1 MDFQLG
7 DEHRLIRDTARRI
20 AREKVLPRVFEI
32 DQSMEYPEDIFRT
45 FKEAGLL
52 GTALPDKY
60 GGAGAGVLGLCLAV
74 EEVAKYCQS
83 SALIL
88 LLTKLPTSAIQLA
101 GSEEQKQR
109 FLGGVATGQLRGA
122 FGLTEPAAGSDV
134 AGIRTVARKRN
145 GDYVLNGTK
154 VWISGASVAD
164 FCTIGAKTDAS
175 ARTKG
180 FSVFIVERGTPGFR
194 VGKHEKKMGVRG
206 VPNCELIMEDCVVPA
221 RNLVGPENSGFH
233 VLMRTLNTVRPVV
246 AARGLGASQ
255 GVLQY
260 AVDYAKQR
268 EAFGQP
274 IAQLQALQFK
284 MADRAIE
291 IEASRLLTYQ
301 AAQMVDDGKIGP
313 EHAHMLSI
321 AKAFATE
328 TAVRTAHDA
337 LQILGSYG
345 YSAES
350 LTELIYRDVR
360 QLMIVEGTSEIHRTI
375 IARAMLNDVLNYR

>member
-1 MDFQLG
+1 MDFELSA
-7 DEHRLIRDTARRI
+7 EHKLIRATARRI

-32 DQSMEYPEDIFRT
+32 DQTQEYPEDIFGVFRD
-45 FKEAGLL
+45 AGLL
-52 GTALPDKY
+52 GTALPEEY
-60 GGAGAGVLGLCLAV
+60 GGAGAGTLGLCLAV
-74 EEVAKYCQS
+74 EETAKYCQS

-88 LLTKLPTSAIQLA
+88 LLTKLPTAAIQVA
-101 GSEEQKQR
+101 GTEEQKQKYLR
-109 FLGGVATGQLRGA
+109 GVANGDLRGA
-122 FGLTEPAAGSDV
+122 FGLTEPSAGSDV
-134 AGIRTVARKRN
+134 AGIRTVARRRN

-154 VWISGASVAD
+154 VWISGATVAD
-164 FCTIGAKTDAS
+164 FFTIGAKTDAS

-180 FSVFIVERGTPGFR
+180 FSIFVVDRDTPGFR

-233 VLMRTLNTVRPVV
+233 LLMRNLNIVRPVV
-246 AARGLGASQ
+246 AARGLGAAQ

-274 IAQLQALQFK
+274 ISQLQALQFK
-284 MADRAIE
+284 MADRAME

-301 AAQMVDDGKIGP
+301 AAQMVDEGKIGP

-337 LQILGSYG
+337 LQILGAYG

-360 QLMIVEGTSEIHRTI
+360 QLMIVEGTSEVHRTI
-375 IARAMLNDVLNYR
+375 IARAMLNDILNYR